1 MQAHRCAG
9 HSGPT
14 PRTILRLAPPSICS
28 LFPIPVPYLLTV
40 DLCLVYTVCNWTNE
54 VGYGKQLTAR
64 QRKCS
69 TIRNFF
75 TGTAILPLS
84 GIWGRC
90 SIASG
95 RLYTW
100 TPEKKGWITANE
112 RQEAFECSRLCPTAS
127 AACQIPV
134 LGTIAAGV
142 PLLAVGN
149 VESYIS
155 VPPEMVKP
163 SDELFALRVRGDS
176 MIDDHIA
183 DGDIIVVRSQE
194 WAESG
199 QIVAALIGDEATV
212 KRLDTRSQ
220 PPRLMPANRHYDPIE
235 LTPDNIQILGRVIGL
250 FRAYQTV

>member
-1 MQAHRCAG
+1 MA
-9 HSGPT
+9 
-14 PRTILRLAPPSICS
+14 
-28 LFPIPVPYLLTV
+28 
-40 DLCLVYTVCNWTNE
+40 
-54 VGYGKQLTAR
+54 KQLTAR
-64 QRKCS
+64 QREMLDA
-69 TIRNFF
+69 IRNFF
-75 TGTAILPLS
+75 TEHGYSPSIRDLGPLL
-84 GIWGRC
+84 GISSLRGVT
-90 SIASG
+90 IHLDA
-95 RLYTW
+95 L
-100 TPEKKGWITANE
+100 EKKGWITRE
-112 RQEAFECSRLCPTAS
+112 RASRSIRVLAPMPDGVR
-127 AACQIPV
+127 QPVGFPILV

-142 PLLAVGN
+142 PLLAVEN

-220 PPRLMPANRHYDPIE
+220 PPRLLPANPHYDPIE
-235 LTPDNIQILGRVIGL
+235 LTPDNIRILGPVIGL